1 MFQLREQLITDFAE
15 YIQSFLKVRDEG
27 IREWVESELN
37 AGALWPE
44 PLLALNPTFR
54 QGPLVDE
61 LVEQKFLHP
70 QCGAIFRRGKTE
82 ATPTGVPLRLFR
94 HQEQALHK
102 AQAGRNYVLTTG
114 TGSGKSLSYI
124 LPIVDRVLKEGTGK
138 GVRAVVVYPM
148 NALANSQL
156 GELEK
161 YLSVSGGKPPVSF
174 ARYTGQ
180 EKMAERDQITQ
191 NPPDIILTNFMMLE
205 LMLSRPYEKA
215 LIDAMSDLKF
225 LVLDE
230 LHTYRGRQGA
240 DVALLIRRLRERTG
254 APHMQCVGT
263 SATMATEGTSAAR
276 RQAVASV
283 AAKLFGDEVSS
294 EDVISETLVRL
305 SAELDLSSTAAV
317 EALRSSLGKP
327 VTTSVQGFRE
337 HPLTRW
343 LEGTV
348 GLTRN
353 DEGELVRAQPSA
365 LKGPEGVAGR
375 LAQDVDVS
383 IEQAERAIQDHLLAA
398 SRLDPD
404 PITGMRPFAFRLH
417 QFLSPGVGIFA
428 TIAEADERFLS
439 LDGQRTAPDN
449 PSRVLF
455 PLAFCR
461 SCGQHYYLVTRGTD
475 EGGTATVVPRR
486 LSETAAQDD
495 TVAGFLFLPD
505 EKGFPDLDSLVP
517 EDWMEESKGGPR
529 VKKAKKKCLPTRLQV
544 SANGAVGAG
553 TDAWFLESP
562 FCLCVQCR
570 ESFSPREGD
579 ISKLSVLG
587 LQGRSTATTT
597 LSLSTLAYLRLSDEV
612 SEGARKLLSFTDNR
626 QDASLQAGHLNDF
639 VEVGTLRSAIYAAA
653 KTYGSEGIPHDE
665 ITLEVERQLGLEQDE
680 YAAQPSNL
688 PSQLNARR
696 KALRDVFG
704 YRVYRDLRRGWRINA
719 PNLEQVGLLKIEY
732 PDLSFICAS
741 ESYWQGTHQALLQ
754 ASPQVRE
761 AICRNLLERLRKRLA
776 IRVRYLTAD
785 DQEVIRNASLSLLK
799 EPWGLSEDEAS
810 RLDPAAYAWL
820 IPSHSSDERSD
831 LLLTPRSAFAHFLR
845 QPTTFKGKVTG
856 LKSDDLMKITENL
869 LSILGGEAALVS
881 VVHPRKGETAYQL
894 NAEAFRWVAIEPS
907 DEHRRTHNAFFERF
921 YRERAAQLKG
931 MYAREHTAQV
941 PSDERER
948 REGDFRAGR
957 LPILFCSPTMELGVD
972 ISDLNVV
979 NMRNVPPTPANY
991 AQRSGRA
998 GRSGQPALVYTY
1010 CTAGSPHDQYYFRRQ
1025 EQMVAGA
1032 VAPPRLD
1039 VANEDLVR
1047 AHVHAIWLGHSSL
1060 DLGQSLADV
1069 VLDVSGEDPTLALR
1083 AEVLDRLN
1091 NQTLRDR
1098 AHADAEQML
1107 AAIETELARTTWYSD
1122 TWLEGVIGQIKLS
1135 LDLACDRWRTLYRSA
1150 RAQQAAQN
1158 RAILDNTFTEVQRA
1172 IAKRLRAEAENQM
1185 ALLKDVSSA
1194 ALSDFYVY
1202 RYLASEGFLPGYNF
1216 PRLPLSAYLPGR
1228 RGRSDYLSR
1237 PRFLAI
1243 SEFGPGAV
1251 VYHEGSR
1258 YVVDRVMLPAGSLQ
1272 EGGQLM
1278 TTVARL
1284 CSSCGYLHDGPDAA
1298 TVDLCERCEKPLT
1311 AEAELDNL
1319 FRLESVNLRRRDRI
1333 TCDEEERM
1341 RQGYELRTGLRFK
1354 GKAGEEQCVR
1364 ADILLDGE
1372 PLARLTYAQAATIWR
1387 VNVGWNRRRN
1397 KELLGYTLDYE
1408 KGRWVSSEQD
1418 GANALMEESGS
1429 ELSKKTQRV
1438 IPYVEDRRNALIF
1451 EWCAPLSLAQS
1462 ASLQAALKSA
1472 IQAVYQLEDSELA
1485 AEPLPSSDCRQCL
1498 LFFEAAEGGAG
1509 VLHRLLDDSQAIQ
1522 RVARAALE
1530 LCHYHPETL
1539 EDERR
1544 HPRAKTDC
1552 STACYDCLMSYG
1564 NQRDHPSLDRREIV
1578 DLLAALRD
1586 ASVEASSGPEPR
1598 AFKLKR
1604 LLSLCGSEL
1613 ERSWLQLLE
1622 DKGLTLPTYA
1632 QHRIESCKTQPDF
1645 AYLHG
1650 ATKIAVYV
1658 DGPPHDY
1665 PERQKRDAEQELA
1678 LICAGWIVHRFHHL
1692 DDWEQV
1698 VRSNP
1703 SVYGEWR

>member
-1 MFQLREQLITDFAE
+1 MFQLREQLITDFSE
-15 YIQSFLKVRDEG
+15 YIQSFLKVRDEK
-27 IREWVESELN
+27 IRSWVEAELN
-37 AGALWPE
+37 SGALWPE
-44 PLLALNPTFR
+44 PLLSLNPTFQ

-61 LVEQKFLHP
+61 LVEQMVLHP
-70 QCGAIFRRGKTE
+70 LCGSIFRRGKSE
-82 ATPTGVPLRLFR
+82 AGPNGAPLRLFR
-94 HQEQALHK
+94 HQEQALQK

-124 LPIVDRVLKEGTGK
+124 LPIVDRVLKEGSGK

-161 YLSVSGGKPPVSF
+161 YLGFPSGKPPVTF

-180 EKMAERDQITQ
+180 EGLAERDRITQ

-205 LMLSRPYEKA
+205 LMLSRPYERA

-240 DVALLIRRLRERTG
+240 DVALLIRRLRERTR
-254 APHMQCVGT
+254 APLLQCVGT
-263 SATMATEGTSAAR
+263 SATMATEGSSSER

-283 AAKLFGDEVSS
+283 ASKLFGDEVSS
-294 EDVISETLVRL
+294 EDIISETLVRL
-305 SAELDLSSTAAV
+305 SDELDLSRPEAV
-317 EALRSSLGKP
+317 EALRASLGQTVGSAPK
-327 VTTSVQGFRE
+327 SFRE

-343 LEGTV
+343 LEGAV

-353 DEGELVRAQPSA
+353 DEGQLVRAQPSA
-365 LKGPEGVAGR
+365 LKGEEGIAGR
-375 LAQDVDVS
+375 LARDADVS
-383 IEQAERAIQDHLLAA
+383 IPQAEHAIEEHLLAA

-417 QFLSPGVGIFA
+417 QFLSPGVGVFA
-428 TIAEADERFLS
+428 TIAPAEERFLS
-439 LDGQRTAPDN
+439 LDGQRTAPDD

-461 SCGQHYYLVTRGTD
+461 SCGQHYYLVMATED
-475 EGGTATVVPRR
+475 EEQGKIMTPRR
-486 LSETAAQDD
+486 LSD
-495 TVAGFLFLPD
+495 TPSSDQSIAGFLFVPD
-505 EKGFPDLDSLVP
+505 EEGFPQLDALIP
-517 EDWMEESKGGPR
+517 EDWYEVSGGKQRLRPAR
-529 VKKAKKKCLPTRLQV
+529 RAYLPTPV
-544 SANGAVGAG
+544 SITTEGKVGTG
-553 TDAWFLESP
+553 TDAWFLKSP

-570 ESFSPREGD
+570 ESFNPREGD

-597 LSLSTLAYLRLSDEV
+597 LSLSTLAYLRASNEV

-639 VEVGTLRSAIYAAA
+639 VEVGTLRAAIYAAA
-653 KTYGSEGIPHDE
+653 KRFGNEGIPHDE
-665 ITLEVERQLGLEQDE
+665 ITLEVERQLALEQDE

-688 PSQLNARR
+688 PSQVNARR
-696 KALRDVFG
+696 KALRDVLG

-732 PDLSFICAS
+732 PDLSYICET
-741 ESYWQGTHQALLQ
+741 ESYWQGTHQALLE
-754 ASPQVRE
+754 ASSDVRE
-761 AICRNLLERLRKRLA
+761 TICKDLLERMRKRLA
-776 IRVRYLTAD
+776 IKVRYLTAD

-799 EPWGLSEDEAS
+799 EPWGLSEDEAG
-810 RLDPAAYAWL
+810 RLDTAAYAWL
-820 IPSHSSDERSD
+820 NPSHSSDDRSD

-845 QPTTFKGKVTG
+845 QPSTFQGNVTG
-856 LKSDDLMKITENL
+856 LKSEDLTKITEDL
-869 LSILGGEAALVS
+869 LRILTETALVAEL
-881 VVHPRKGETAYQL
+881 HPRKNETAYQL
-894 NAEAFRWVAIEPS
+894 NAEALRWVAIEPS
-907 DEHRRTHNAFFERF
+907 EEHRRTHNAFFEHF
-921 YRERAAQLKG
+921 YRERAVQLKG

-941 PSDERER
+941 PADEREE
-948 REGDFRAGR
+948 REQSFRAGR

-991 AQRSGRA
+991 AQRGGRA

-1047 AHVHAIWLGHSSL
+1047 AHVHAIWLGHANL

-1069 VLDVSGEDPTLALR
+1069 VLDVSGEDPTLELR
-1083 AEVLDRLN
+1083 QEVLDRLN
-1091 NQTLRDR
+1091 NQAVRDR
-1098 AHADAEQML
+1098 TQADAEQML
-1107 AAIETELARTTWYSD
+1107 AAIQAELSTTTWYSD
-1122 TWLEGVIGQIKLS
+1122 TWLDGILSQIRLA
-1135 LDLACDRWRTLYRSA
+1135 LDLACDRWRNLYRSA
-1150 RAQQAAQN
+1150 RAQQATQN
-1158 RAILDNTFTEVQRA
+1158 RAILDNTLTEVQRA

-1185 ALLKDVSSA
+1185 ALLKDVGSG

-1272 EGGQLM
+1272 EGGQLL
-1278 TTVARL
+1278 TSTARL
-1284 CSSCGYLHDGPDAA
+1284 CSACGYLHDGPEAA
-1298 TVDLCERCEKPLT
+1298 TTDLCERCEKPLT
-1311 AEAELDNL
+1311 SEAELDNL
-1319 FRLESVNLRRRDRI
+1319 FRLESVKLRRRDRI

-1354 GKAGEEQCVR
+1354 GKAGEEQCIR
-1364 ADILLDGE
+1364 ADVLLNDE
-1372 PLARLTYAQAATIWR
+1372 PLASLIYAQAATIWR

-1408 KGRWVSSEQD
+1408 KGRWVSSEQE
-1418 GANALMEESGS
+1418 GANALMEEGGS

-1451 EWCAPLSLAQS
+1451 EWCAPLSPEQS
-1462 ASLQAALKSA
+1462 ASLQAVLKTA
-1472 IQAVYQLEDSELA
+1472 IQTVYQLEDSELA
-1485 AEPLPSSDCRQCL
+1485 AEPLPSEDCRQCL

-1509 VLHRLLDDSQAIQ
+1509 VLHRLIDDPKAIQ

-1530 LCHYHPETL
+1530 LCHFHPETL
-1539 EDERR
+1539 EDQRR
-1544 HPRAKTDC
+1544 HPRAKDDC

-1564 NQRDHPSLDRREIV
+1564 NQRDHPLLDRREVV
-1578 DLLAALRD
+1578 DLLEALRD
-1586 ASVEASSGPEPR
+1586 ANVQASSGPEPR

-1604 LLSLCGSEL
+1604 LLAQCDSEL
-1613 ERSWLQLLE
+1613 ERSWLQVLE
-1622 DKGLTLPTYA
+1622 DRGLTLPTYA
-1632 QHRIESCKTQPDF
+1632 QHRIEVCKTKPDF
-1645 AYLHG
+1645 AYVHG

-1678 LICAGWIVHRFHHL
+1678 LICQGWIVHRFHHQ
-1692 DDWEQV
+1692 DEWEQTF
-1698 VRSNP
+1698 RENP

>member
-15 YIQSFLKVRDEG
+15 YIQSFLKVRDAG

-44 PLLALNPTFR
+44 PLLSLNPTFH
-54 QGPLVDE
+54 QGPLVEE
-61 LVEQKFLHP
+61 LVEQKALHP
-70 QCGAIFRRGKTE
+70 LCASIFRRGKSE
-82 ATPTGVPLRLFR
+82 ANATGVPLRLFR

-124 LPIVDRVLKEGTGK
+124 LPIVDRVLKEGSGK

-161 YLSVSGGKPPVSF
+161 YLSPTGGKPPVTF

-180 EKMAERDQITQ
+180 EGPTERDQITQ

-254 APHMQCVGT
+254 APQLQCVGT
-263 SATMATEGTSAAR
+263 SATMATEGTSAER

-283 AAKLFGDEVSS
+283 AAKLFGDEVSG
-294 EDVISETLVRL
+294 EDIISETLVRL
-305 SAELDLSSTAAV
+305 SEELDLSSAAAV
-317 EALRSSLGKP
+317 EELRSSLGKP
-327 VTTSVQGFRE
+327 VSTSIEAFRV

-353 DEGELVRAQPSA
+353 DEEELVRAQPSA
-365 LKGPEGVAGR
+365 LRGVEGVAGR
-375 LAQDVDVS
+375 LAQDADVS
-383 IEQAERAIQDHLLAA
+383 VEQAERAVEEHLLAA

-404 PITGMRPFAFRLH
+404 PITGSRPFAFRLH

-428 TIAEADERFLS
+428 TLAAEDERFLS
-439 LDGQRTAPDN
+439 LDGQRTAPDD
-449 PSRVLF
+449 PSQVLY

-461 SCGQHYYLVTRGTD
+461 SCGQHYYLVMRTSD
-475 EGGTATVVPRR
+475 EKGVQTLVPRR
-486 LSETAAQDD
+486 LSESATSEDS
-495 TVAGFLFLPD
+495 VAGFLFLPD
-505 EKGFPDLDSLVP
+505 EGGFPDLDSLIP
-517 EDWMEESKGGPR
+517 EDWLEETKGGQR
-529 VKKAKKKCLPTRLQV
+529 VKRSKRECLPTSLQV
-544 SANGAVGAG
+544 SANGAIGAG
-553 TDAWFLESP
+553 TDAWFLNAP

-570 ESFSPREGD
+570 ESYSPREGD

-597 LSLSTLAYLRLSDEV
+597 LSLSTLAYLRSSDEV

-653 KTYGSEGIPHDE
+653 KRFGDEGIPHDE
-665 ITLEVERQLGLEQDE
+665 ITLEVERQLALEQGE

-688 PSQLNARR
+688 PSQVTARR
-696 KALRDVFG
+696 KALRDVLG
-704 YRVYRDLRRGWRINA
+704 YRIYRDLRRGWRINA

-732 PDLSFICAS
+732 PDLSYICGT
-741 ESYWQGTHQALLQ
+741 ETYWQGTHQSLLQ
-754 ASPQVRE
+754 ASPEVRE
-761 AICRNLLERLRKRLA
+761 SICKDLLERLRKRLA

-785 DQEVIRNASLSLLK
+785 DQEVIRNASLSLLR

-810 RLDPAAYAWL
+810 RLDTAAYAWL
-820 IPSHSSDERSD
+820 NPTHSSDERSD

-845 QPTTFKGKVTG
+845 QPSTFNGKVSG
-856 LKSDDLMKITENL
+856 LKTDDILKITENL
-869 LSILGGEAALVS
+869 LDILSGEAALICK
-881 VVHPRKGETAYQL
+881 VHPRKSETAFQL

-907 DEHRRTHNAFFERF
+907 EEHRRTHNAFFERF

-931 MYAREHTAQV
+931 MHAREHTAQV
-941 PSDERER
+941 PSDEREK

-1047 AHVHAIWLGHSSL
+1047 AHVHAIWLGRASL

-1069 VLDVSGEDPTLALR
+1069 VLDVSGEDPSLELR
-1083 AEVLDRLN
+1083 QEVLDRLD
-1091 NQTLRDR
+1091 NQHVRDR
-1098 AHADAEQML
+1098 TQTDAEEML
-1107 AAIETELARTTWYSD
+1107 AAIQGELSETTWYSD
-1122 TWLEGVIGQIKLS
+1122 TWLEGVLSQIRLS
-1135 LDLACDRWRTLYRSA
+1135 LDLACDRWRNLYRSA
-1150 RAQQAAQN
+1150 RAQQATQN
-1158 RAILDNTFTEVQRA
+1158 RAILDNTLTEVQRA

-1185 ALLKDVSSA
+1185 ALLKDVGSG

-1272 EGGQLM
+1272 EGGQLL
-1278 TTVARL
+1278 TSTARL
-1284 CSSCGYLHDGPDAA
+1284 CSACGYLHDGPEA
-1298 TVDLCERCEKPLT
+1298 TTTDLCERCDKPLT
-1311 AEAELDNL
+1311 SEAELDNL

-1354 GKAGEEQCVR
+1354 GKAGEEQCIR
-1364 ADILLDGE
+1364 ADVLLGEE
-1372 PLARLTYAQAATIWR
+1372 PLARVIYAQAATIWR
-1387 VNVGWNRRRN
+1387 INVGWNRRRN

-1408 KGRWVSSEQD
+1408 KGRWVSSEQE
-1418 GANALMEESGS
+1418 GANSLMDDGGS

-1438 IPYVEDRRNALIF
+1438 IPYVEDRRNAMIF
-1451 EWCAPLSLAQS
+1451 EWCGPLSPAQA
-1462 ASLQAALKSA
+1462 ASLQAALKTA

-1485 AEPLPSSDCRQCL
+1485 AEPLPSEDNRQSI

-1509 VLHRLLDDSQAIQ
+1509 VLHRLIDDPKAIR

-1530 LCHYHPETL
+1530 LCHYDPKTL
-1539 EDERR
+1539 EDQHR
-1544 HPRAKTDC
+1544 HPRAKADC

-1564 NQRDHPSLDRREIV
+1564 NQRDHPLLDRREVV
-1578 DLLAALRD
+1578 DLLEALRD
-1586 ASVEASSGPEPR
+1586 ATVQASSGPEPR

-1604 LLSLCGSEL
+1604 LLALCDSEL
-1613 ERSWLQLLE
+1613 ERSWLQVLE
-1622 DKGLTLPTYA
+1622 DRGLTLPTYA
-1632 QHRIESCKTQPDF
+1632 QRRIEECKTKPDF
-1645 AYLHG
+1645 AYVHG

-1665 PERQKRDAEQELA
+1665 PERQKRDADQKLA

-1698 VRSNP
+1698 FRDNP